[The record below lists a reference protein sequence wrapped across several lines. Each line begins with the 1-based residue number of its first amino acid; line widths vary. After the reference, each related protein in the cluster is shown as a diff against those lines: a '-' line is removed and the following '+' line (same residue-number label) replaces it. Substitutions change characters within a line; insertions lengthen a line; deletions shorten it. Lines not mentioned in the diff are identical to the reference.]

1 MLRISNRKPYLYGAL
16 SGLVLVASVA
26 LSGHYFGA
34 STTFARAAAFF
45 EGLVLPGRVL
55 NNAYFQ
61 KHAPAIDWQ
70 LLFLVGIFLG
80 ALISSLISG
89 DFRKTWIPDMW
100 KEGMGSSFRKRAL
113 WAFAGGM
120 LVIIGARLAGGCP
133 SGHGLSGISQLSVS
147 SFISLFGFFAGGLVS
162 ANLLYKKGGK

>member
-1 MLRISNRKPYLYGAL
+1 MFRIDNRKPYLYGAL

-26 LSGHYFGA
+26 FSGNYFGA

-45 EGLVLPGRVL
+45 EGLILPERVL
-55 NNAYFQ
+55 NNVYFQ

-80 ALISSLISG
+80 ALASSLISG

-100 KEGMGSSFRKRAL
+100 KERMGSGMARRAL
-113 WAFAGGM
+113 WAFAGGI

-133 SGHGLSGISQLSVS
+133 SGHGLSGMSQLSVS
-147 SFISLFGFFAGGLVS
+147 SFISLFGFFAGGLIS
-162 ANLLYKKGGK
+162 ANLLYRTGR